1 MSTEAIRKGMATVL
15 GDFFLP
21 LLSSLLCPPF
31 LGLEAVS
38 SSSLPS
44 TSPGSGEE
52 SSIEARDS
60 LHSDA
65 TFSR

>member
-1 MSTEAIRKGMATVL
+1 MSTEAMRRGRATVL
-15 GDFFLP
+15 GDFLFP

-38 SSSLPS
+38 SSLVPS
-44 TSPGSGEE
+44 ISSGSDEV